1 MENHVF
7 ATEVIQMKSNYN
19 LKCYCKSKVRGLVH
33 IAVYDIT
40 FSGKEAFYQ
49 YITNMP
55 LMYYPMEVKM
65 KTRKLPTSGPK
76 RWLKTVEHK
85 QNRIPCLF
93 K

>member
-1 MENHVF
+1 
-7 ATEVIQMKSNYN
+7 MKSNYN
-19 LKCYCKSKVRGLVH
+19 LKCYCKSKARGLVY
-33 IAVYDIT
+33 IGVYNIT
-40 FSGKEAFYQ
+40 FPIGKAFYQ
-49 YITNMP
+49 YVTNMP

-85 QNRIPCLF
+85 QSRIPCLF